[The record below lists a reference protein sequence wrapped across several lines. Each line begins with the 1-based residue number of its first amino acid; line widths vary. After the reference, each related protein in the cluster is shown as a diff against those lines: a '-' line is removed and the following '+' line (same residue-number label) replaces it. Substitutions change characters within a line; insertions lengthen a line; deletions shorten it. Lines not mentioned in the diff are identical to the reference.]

1 MTPYDLFISTAE
13 VPFDWGDARPAANLG
28 GDAAFP
34 GAPVHDGSPGP
45 SKGAN
50 PGTGEPPTYLS
61 TCHRNI
67 LFWLTFQSLCSCLI
81 SDFCLSNHA

>member
-13 VPFDWGDARPAANLG
+13 VPFDWGDARPAADLG

-34 GAPVHDGSPGP
+34 GAPIHDGSPGP

-50 PGTGEPPTYLS
+50 PGTGEPPHLPFYLPNEHLVLTDFS
-61 TCHRNI
+61 VSVF
-67 LFWLTFQSLCSCLI
+67 LFNKWFLPIQ
-81 SDFCLSNHA
+81 